1 MFVFMHPVY
10 HGEFR
15 NSAVGLGCVRS
26 VSSSW
31 IAGACLLGAGTAQSG
46 EESRLRNDCG
56 SASAAERV
64 VRSKTKVR
72 KSGAAKNTPAER
84 LLAWSVGFLNRSRVM
99 VSQSEP
105 TRAPDRWRDAD
116 SLV

>member
-46 EESRLRNDCG
+46 EEAACATIVEARLQPNESRGRKPRSESLVLR
-56 SASAAERV
+56 
-64 VRSKTKVR
+64 
-72 KSGAAKNTPAER
+72 KNTSAER